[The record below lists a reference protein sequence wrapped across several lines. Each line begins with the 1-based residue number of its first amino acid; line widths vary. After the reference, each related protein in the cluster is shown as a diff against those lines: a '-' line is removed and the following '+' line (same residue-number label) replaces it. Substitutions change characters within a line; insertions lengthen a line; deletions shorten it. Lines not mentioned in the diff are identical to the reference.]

1 MESLRSPHSWALY
14 VFHKMEFSMRVDLEF
29 FGSLLSVFL
38 ESEKSHVDFN
48 DISKAGVETEVD
60 GEISEKLVFHLQL
73 ALDNQLIG
81 KRSGPAYNLKD
92 IGIIQSISGSTSICA
107 IPLRLTQDGHDFALS
122 LSNKEVMD
130 KLKTEF
136 KDAPFKVVFEGGQ
149 KLLQHFMKKK
159 LESIME

>member
-1 MESLRSPHSWALY
+1 
-14 VFHKMEFSMRVDLEF
+14 MRVDLDF

-38 ESEKSHVDFN
+38 ESEKAHVDFN

-81 KRSGPAYNLKD
+81 KRSGPVYSLKD
-92 IGIIQSISGSTSICA
+92 LGIIQSLGGSISICA

-122 LSNKEVMD
+122 LNNKEVMD
-130 KLKTEF
+130 KLKNEF
-136 KDAPFKVVFEGGQ
+136 KDAPVKAVFEGGQ

>member
-1 MESLRSPHSWALY
+1 
-14 VFHKMEFSMRVDLEF
+14 MRVDLEF
-29 FGSLLSVFL
+29 FGSLLSVFV
-38 ESEKSHVDFN
+38 ESENAHIDFN
-48 DISKAGVETEVD
+48 DISNAGVETEVN

-81 KRSGPAYNLKD
+81 KRSGAAYTLKD
-92 IGIIQSISGSTSICA
+92 IGIIQSLSGSTSICA

-122 LSNKEVMD
+122 LNNKEVMD

-159 LESIME
+159 LESIMD

>member
-1 MESLRSPHSWALY
+1 
-14 VFHKMEFSMRVDLEF
+14 MRVDLDF
-29 FGSLLSVFL
+29 FGSLLNVFL
-38 ESEKSHVDFN
+38 ESEKAHVDFN
-48 DISKAGVETEVD
+48 DITNAGVETEID

-81 KRSGPAYNLKD
+81 KRSGFAYNLKD
-92 IGIIQSISGSTSICA
+92 IGIIQSLDGLTSIFA

-122 LSNKEVMD
+122 LNNKEVMK

-159 LESIME
+159 LESIIE